1 MDKAVVKDSVPVGF
15 INTAVVVLGA
25 AMGLLA
31 SLGLLET
38 ELGHLRDPDGALGC
52 DLNSLISCGSSLMSP
67 QAHLLTVPN
76 SALGIAAFGALVAIG
91 AVMLLGTRLSKPA
104 TMLLGLG
111 SACGLV
117 FVGYFLYQSATNFFA
132 LCPYCMVVWS
142 ATIIVSA
149 VLIPAALTAFEGTR
163 ATGKTMLRYS
173 WATIVCLHLVV
184 FIIVLFTMTEQ
195 IGALL

>member
-1 MDKAVVKDSVPVGF
+1 MDKAVAKDSIPVGF
-15 INTAVVVLGA
+15 INTVVVVLGA

-38 ELGHLRDPDGALGC
+38 ELNHLRNPDSALGC
-52 DLNSLISCGSSLMSP
+52 DLNSLISCGSSLMSA
-67 QAHLLTVPN
+67 QAHLLTIPN
-76 SALGIAAFGALVAIG
+76 SALGIAAFGALATVG
-91 AVMLLGTRLSKPA
+91 VLMLLGARLSKPA
-104 TMLLGLG
+104 AVLLGLG
-111 SACGLV
+111 SVGGLT
-117 FVGYFLYQSATNFFA
+117 FVGFFLYQSATSFFA

-149 VLIPAALTAFEGTR
+149 ILIPAALTTLEGAR

-184 FIIVLFTMTEQ
+184 FIVVLFTMTEQ
-195 IGALL
+195 IGGLL